1 MASLSRVPPPARGS
15 RRRPPPCGAGALH
28 LAAGTGKLAV
38 CRYLVEELRVDAN
51 AIYDQATA
59 TSVPILK
66 RTFIGNGG
74 ETPLAYAVNG
84 ANVAT
89 VRYLL
94 DHGAHPE
101 KADNKGFTPLHFAA
115 EEDWVV

>member
-1 MASLSRVPPPARGS
+1 ML
-15 RRRPPPCGAGALH
+15 L
-28 LAAGTGKLAV
+28 T
-38 CRYLVEELRVDAN
+38 
-51 AIYDQATA
+51 
-59 TSVPILK
+59 
-66 RTFIGNGG
+66 G

-115 EEDWVV
+115 EEGLHISSFCLSAVLQFIFHVLDSREMNIMICI